1 MLKSTPGLRTSIFV
15 TRESE
20 MDSATRAYVHDKS
33 ISEALSSSSQ
43 HGDLMQLL
51 VTDCPRFSVA
61 FLNDHHPAVAEI
73 VESFMERAAI
83 LGESIDIVVSGP
95 EELGSDLRASVVTIR
110 TSKALQF
117 YWDARV

>member
-1 MLKSTPGLRTSIFV
+1 M
-15 TRESE
+15 
-20 MDSATRAYVHDKS
+20 
-33 ISEALSSSSQ
+33 
-43 HGDLMQLL
+43 MQLL
-51 VTDCPRFSVA
+51 ATDCPRFSVA
-61 FLNDHHPAVAEI
+61 FLNDHHPAIAEI